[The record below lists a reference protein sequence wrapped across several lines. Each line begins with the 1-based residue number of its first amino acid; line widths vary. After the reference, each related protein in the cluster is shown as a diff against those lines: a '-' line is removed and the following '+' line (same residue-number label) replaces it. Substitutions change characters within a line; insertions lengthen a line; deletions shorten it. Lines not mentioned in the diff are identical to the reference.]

1 MTNIKIAKMKAKGF
15 ATNRKHRKDRE
26 KKEEQEYVH

>member
-15 ATNRKHRKDRE
+15 RKNRKHRKDR
-26 KKEEQEYVH
+26 KKQEEQEYVH